1 MIKKKPELV
10 MPAGDLTKAEYA
22 YKYGADACYCGLAK
36 YSLRKAEV
44 DFTIPQIKKAIT
56 LAHNHGK
63 KLYVTF
69 NVFAKNNYM
78 ASLKKDIKEISKLG
92 PDAFI
97 IADPGIVHV
106 AKNSTK
112 TPIHI
117 STQANTTNAES
128 IKFWKDYGIKRVV
141 LARELTL
148 REITEIK
155 KQVPKMEIEV
165 FAHGAMCISYSGR
178 CLLSA
183 AMTGREANQG
193 DCAQP
198 CRWKYKLYMEEE
210 LRPGQFFPVSE
221 DDTGTYIFNSKD
233 LRLLEFLPQ
242 LTNAGI
248 DAFKVEG
255 RNKTENYL
263 ATIANAYRKAI
274 DNLGTA
280 QFKKQLPE
288 LLAETEKIA
297 HREYTSG
304 FIFGDAT
311 KGETYSERSPVEN
324 YKFLG
329 LNNGNTVNSL
339 KFIPKNQIKVGDKIE
354 ILTTENVFHEK
365 IEKMYN
371 IDGENIKVANPHP
384 EQNIITV
391 KTTNDYP
398 SYSIIRKRVENDKQ
412 RRIK

>member
-10 MPAGDLTKAEYA
+10 MPAGDIRKAEYA
-22 YKYGADACYCGLAK
+22 FAYGADACYCGLAK

-44 DFTIPQIKKAIT
+44 DFTIPQIKKAT
-56 LAHNHGK
+56 GLAHNQGK
-63 KLYVTF
+63 KLYITF

-78 ASLKKDIKEISKLG
+78 SSLKRDIQKISRLNV
-92 PDAFI
+92 DAFI

-106 AKNSTK
+106 AKKLTK

-117 STQANTTNAES
+117 STQANTTNIES
-128 IKFWKDYGIKRVV
+128 IKFWKEYGIKRVV

-148 REITEIK
+148 KEIAEIK

-233 LRLLEFLPQ
+233 LRTLEYLPEM
-242 LTNAGI
+242 TKAGI

-255 RNKTENYL
+255 RNKTEYYL

-274 DNLGTA
+274 NNVGTSR
-280 QFKKQLPE
+280 FKKELPE
-288 LLAETEKIA
+288 LLAETEKVA
-297 HREYTSG
+297 HREYTTG
-304 FIFGDAT
+304 FIFGDA
-311 KGETYSERSPVEN
+311 KSGETYGERSPKEN

-329 LNNGNTVNSL
+329 LAGNSQTNFL
-339 KFIPKNQIKVGDKIE
+339 EFIPKNQIKKGDKLE
-354 ILTTENVFHEK
+354 ILTNNGIFSEEAN
-365 IEKMYN
+365 KMYN
-371 IDGENIKVANPHP
+371 ISGEEIIVANPHP
-384 EQNIITV
+384 SQEVIKILTKNQ
-391 KTTNDYP
+391 YP
-398 SYSIIRKRVENDKQ
+398 SYSIIRKKN
-412 RRIK
+412 

>member
-1 MIKKKPELV
+1 MEKKKPELV
-10 MPAGDLTKAEYA
+10 MPAGDIQKAEYA

-36 YSLRKAEV
+36 YSLRKAEI
-44 DFTIPQIKKAIT
+44 DFTIPQIKKAVD
-56 LAHNHGK
+56 LAHSQDK

-78 ASLKKDIKEISKLG
+78 SSLKEDMKKISKLG
-92 PDAFI
+92 VDAFI

-106 AKNSTK
+106 AKNTTK

-128 IKFWKDYGIKRVV
+128 IKFWKEYGIKRVV

-148 REITEIK
+148 REISEIK

-233 LRLLEFLPQ
+233 LRTLEYLPQ
-242 LTNAGI
+242 MAKTGI

-255 RNKTENYL
+255 RNKTEHYL

-274 DNLGTA
+274 DNIGTPN
-280 QFKKQLPE
+280 FKKE
-288 LLAETEKIA
+288 LQMLLLETEKVA
-297 HREYTSG
+297 HREYTTG
-304 FIFGDAT
+304 FIFKDAE
-311 KGETYSERSPVEN
+311 KGETYTKRSPVEN

-329 LNNGNTVNSL
+329 LVNKINNNCLEFV
-339 KFIPKNQIKVGDKIE
+339 PKNQIKAGDNIE
-354 ILTTENVFHEK
+354 ILSPEGIFKEK
-365 IEKMYN
+365 INKMYN
-371 IDGENIKVANPHP
+371 NDGEEIEVANPHP
-384 EQNIITV
+384 EQKDIKIIT
-391 KTTNDYP
+391 KMSYP
-398 SYSIIRKRVENDKQ
+398 SYSIIRKKN
-412 RRIK
+412 